1 MKISLFMVTL
11 MMVSC
16 SGTRP
21 ENLGVTDGQLQPC
34 PNTPNCVNSQNADE
48 SHRIEPLQAS
58 LAEVKQ
64 LLTSME
70 RVTIVKA
77 TESYLHAEFTSKI
90 MRFVDDVEF
99 YFDPDQQVLH
109 VRSASRLG
117 RSDIGVNRKR
127 IEQIRAALRQPTLRR
142 NSAHQWN

>member
-1 MKISLFMVTL
+1 MVTL